1 LRRYAHETDEWAHLG
16 AAVRERRL
24 LRGLTRAEL
33 ASAARASESRLE
45 AFEDGRVD
53 PGYVLFVRL
62 AKALGVG
69 ADALL
74 IRARELEERAASVP
88 PKSAGEPPGSA
99 GEPPGVAGE

>member
-24 LRGLTRAEL
+24 LRGLSRAEL
-33 ASAARASESRLE
+33 ATTVGASEHRLE
-45 AFEDGRVD
+45 AFEEGRVD
-53 PGYVLFVRL
+53 PGYVLLVRL

-74 IRARELEERAASVP
+74 IRARELEEWAAS
-88 PKSAGEPPGSA
+88 EPPGSA
-99 GEPPGVAGE
+99 EEPPPSTGE